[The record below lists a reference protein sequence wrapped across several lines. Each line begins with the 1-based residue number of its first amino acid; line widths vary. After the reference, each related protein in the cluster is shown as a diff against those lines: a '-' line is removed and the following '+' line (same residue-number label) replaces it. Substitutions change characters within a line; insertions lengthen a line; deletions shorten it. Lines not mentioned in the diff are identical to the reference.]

1 MVDVLLAS
9 LLDAIRAQSDLRT
22 GNTDLKDVNEA
33 SARFI
38 KALNSLI
45 DQRVNSN
52 IEERKKFRSQEKTQE
67 KAKES
72 IRPIT
77 VLNSAPPPLEEI
89 DLDDPDYVREWF
101 KQYKHWYETKRKAAL
116 TSG

>member
-22 GNTDLKDVNEA
+22 GNTDLRDVNDA

-45 DQRVNSN
+45 DQNINAN
-52 IEERKKFRSQEKTQE
+52 IEERKKFRSQEK
-67 KAKES
+67 AKEKGN
-72 IRPIT
+72 IRPLT
-77 VLNSAPPPLEEI
+77 ALNSVPPPLEEI

-101 KQYKHWYETKRKAAL
+101 RQYKHWYETKRKAAL
-116 TSG
+116 TNG